1 MKTLKENIYDLL
13 HDMEQRKLL
22 LKTQIKESKSIDDFE
37 KAMKLN
43 IELVTLSGVKRD
55 IELKTKNQ

>member
-1 MKTLKENIYDLL
+1 MKTTEENIYDLL

>member
-1 MKTLKENIYDLL
+1 MKTLKENIYDFL

>member
-13 HDMEQRKLL
+13 HDMEQRKFL
-22 LKTQIKESKSIDDFE
+22 LKTQINESKSIDDFE